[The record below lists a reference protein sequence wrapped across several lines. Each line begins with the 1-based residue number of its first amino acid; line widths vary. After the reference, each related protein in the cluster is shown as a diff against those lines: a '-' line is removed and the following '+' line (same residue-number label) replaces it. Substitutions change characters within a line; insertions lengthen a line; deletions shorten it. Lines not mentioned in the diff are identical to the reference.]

1 MYYCYYTFFPL
12 QWSEIEETSV
22 KLKCVKKKK
31 PRNET
36 LMLWFLKVIQ
46 MCAVKICQC
55 CDVMWLIEIMNIFLE
70 KKIRKLL

>member
-1 MYYCYYTFFPL
+1 MHYCYNTFFPL

-22 KLKCVKKKK
+22 KLKCVNKNKKK

-46 MCAVKICQC
+46 MCAVKHANVWML
-55 CDVMWLIEIMNIFLE
+55 CDW
-70 KKIRKLL
+70 